1 MKAMATTYLSQITQP
16 PPPEEI
22 YLFVSLGLLGLAIA
36 LLLLELFV
44 PSGGVLAVLTGVSAV
59 GSIASMFAYDLTWG
73 GIYLA
78 LMCAGSPIVVLLVV
92 KLWSKT
98 PIAHRMI
105 LKEDADGPRR
115 STGEDHRT
123 ADNPAIGKS
132 GVVATASARQLAAL
146 VGAEGT
152 TLTTLRPIG
161 FVRVNG
167 LRLDAVA
174 ENGVIDEGV
183 AITVIDSIDGQLRVR
198 EQRTPTPRGA

>member
-1 MKAMATTYLSQITQP
+1 MSTLQLSQLAAAAP
-16 PPPEEI
+16 REEI
-22 YLFVSLGLLGLAIA
+22 YLFVSLGLLGLAIV

-44 PSGGVLAVLTGVSAV
+44 PSGGVLAVMTGVSAV
-59 GSIASMFAYDLTWG
+59 ASIASMFTYDVDWG

-78 LMCAGSPIVVLLVV
+78 VMCAGSPIVVLLVV

-98 PIAHRMI
+98 PLANRMI

-115 STGEDHRT
+115 PSRDEHR
-123 ADNPAIGKS
+123 AGDNPAVGRS
-132 GVVATASARQLAAL
+132 GVVATASARQFAEL
-146 VGAEGT
+146 VGHEGT

-174 ENGVIDEGV
+174 ENGVIEVGV
-183 AITVIDSIDGQLRVR
+183 AVIVIDSIDGQLRVR
-198 EQRTPTPRGA
+198 ECDAQRTAE